1 MIFISRWV
9 LYFRKVLLKYIFFG
23 FIVRSFNL
31 IDLEKRIKNLYK
43 IIWRNGFGDS
53 DELGLLFY
61 VIVLLDDYKIVFD
74 IIKI

>member
-1 MIFISRWV
+1 MIFIFRWV